1 MSAPTAVDGV
11 VEFTPTVHAD
21 ARGLFTSPFRE
32 PDFAAALGQPL
43 FPVRDI
49 SHNVSAAGVLRG
61 VHYTAAPPGRA
72 KYVYVPHGRVLD
84 FVVDLRFGSP
94 TFGAVHTTE
103 LDGTAPRAL
112 YLPVGVGHAFLSLQ
126 DGSVV
131 VYVMSDG
138 YRPEHELAVS
148 TFDPKIGLPLPDGVP
163 LRRSPRDEQ
172 APTVDGALA
181 AGLLPEYYT
190 SRLVEDDL
198 WAAVGAGE
206 PT

>member
-1 MSAPTAVDGV
+1 MSTETAVDGV
-11 VEFTPTVHAD
+11 VEFSPAVHAD
-21 ARGLFTSPFRE
+21 TRGLFTSPLRE
-32 PDFAAALGQPL
+32 PDFTAALGRPL

-61 VHYTAAPPGRA
+61 IHYTAAPPGRA

-84 FVVDLRFGSP
+84 FVVDLRVGSP

-112 YLPVGVGHAFLSLQ
+112 YVPVGVGHAFLSLQ

-131 VYVMSDG
+131 VYVMSGG
-138 YRPEHELAVS
+138 YLPEHELAVS
-148 TFDPKIGLPLPDGVP
+148 TLDPEVGLALPDGTAP
-163 LRRSPRDEQ
+163 RRSPRDEQ
-172 APTVDGALA
+172 APTLRDALA

-190 SRLVEDDL
+190 SRVVEDDL
-198 WAAVGAGE
+198 WAALGAGE